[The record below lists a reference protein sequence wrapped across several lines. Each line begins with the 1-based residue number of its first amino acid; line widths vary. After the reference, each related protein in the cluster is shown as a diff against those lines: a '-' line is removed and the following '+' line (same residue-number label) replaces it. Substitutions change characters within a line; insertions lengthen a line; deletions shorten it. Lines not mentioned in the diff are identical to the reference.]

1 MFEGLDVRCYDPA
14 LFAAVKCLAF
24 YCSALIFRHLP
35 AKGCRVALFFL
46 SPWPGLKFPQLH
58 FACEVVVFFVLW

>member
-24 YCSALIFRHLP
+24 YCSALIFRHRP
-35 AKGCRVALFFL
+35 AKRCYVVEFL
-46 SPWPGLKFPQLH
+46 
-58 FACEVVVFFVLW
+58 VLPERA